1 MAKTTEVLIE
11 KPLDLLDDDDYNLW
25 VLLLH
30 SRDMLAAYRQKEL
43 SKGRLSNTESIVL
56 FIVQVIEQNGGAGAT
71 PSELSRWLFRKPNT
85 ISTLVSRMEKK
96 GLVKRS
102 NDLDK
107 KNLVRIALTEK
118 GYEAYQQAAQRTSI
132 HETLG
137 VLSEEQRQQ
146 LRSIL
151 MLLRAN
157 TLKNLGMSQR
167 PPFPYFD
174 NSWSMLTDD

>member
-1 MAKTTEVLIE
+1 MTTTTALPTE
-11 KPLDLLDDDDYNLW
+11 KRLDLLGDEDYNLW

-30 SRDMLAAYRQKEL
+30 SRDMLAAYRRKEL
-43 SKGRLSNTESIVL
+43 IKSGISNTESIVL
-56 FIVQVIEQNGGAGAT
+56 FIVQVIEQNGGADAT
-71 PSELSRWLFRKPNT
+71 PSEISRWLFRKPNT

-102 NDLDK
+102 NDLEK

-118 GYEAYQQAAQRTSI
+118 GYEAYRQTIERASI
-132 HETLG
+132 KDSLG
-137 VLSEEQRQQ
+137 VLTPEQRQQ
-146 LRSIL
+146 LSSTL
-151 MLLRAN
+151 LLLRAN

-174 NSWSMLTDD
+174 NV